1 MEESEFKIKFFGS
14 NLNKNKIISK
24 INLIKS
30 EINQYKF
37 FLIIAGTNTSQ
48 IEGISSAGIDSESRK
63 ITPLADAELLI
74 YGPIKKHKYKLPSLN
89 AGVTPAL
96 ISNVCADLLKINL
109 DIVPLGVYHKPHFK
123 YLSIDN
129 NLINPANCLSSGKA
143 MSQKRVK
150 NLYEKG
156 YEIAMRLDR
165 PIFISESVPG
175 GTTTA
180 QAIMEA
186 FGLNV
191 ANLVGSSLL
200 KPPRELKKEIISKG
214 IFNSNLKNNFN
225 SIDVIAAL
233 GDPFQA
239 FSMGLLIGARKKNK
253 TVILAGGSQM
263 ITVLLLALE
272 YLDFKDKQ
280 DFVDQI
286 FIITTS
292 WLVRDNA
299 LNKLLD
305 LVSKRHKVNLYGFAS
320 CLNFNSSKLKEL
332 KDYEIGYVKEGVGA
346 GALSLL
352 AYLKGFKYEEIVSK
366 CEHSLL
372 RMKKFGQISKYDEK
386 ND

>member
-1 MEESEFKIKFFGS
+1 MEKSNLQIKYFGS
-14 NLNKNKIISK
+14 KLNKNKIISK
-24 INLIKS
+24 INLIKNA
-30 EINQYKF
+30 INQYKF

-48 IEGISSAGIDSESRK
+48 VEGISSAGIDSESRK
-63 ITPLADAELLI
+63 ITPLADAEFLI
-74 YGPIKKHKYKLPSLN
+74 YGPIKNHKYKLPWLE

-96 ISNVCADLLKINL
+96 ISNVCADLLKIKL
-109 DIVPLGVYHKPHFK
+109 DIVPLGVYHKPYFK

-129 NLINPANCLSSGKA
+129 YLINPANCLSSGNA
-143 MSQKRVK
+143 MPNKRVM
-150 NLYEKG
+150 NLFEKG
-156 YEIAMRLDR
+156 YEMATQLDR

-191 ANLVGSSLL
+191 SNLVGSSLL
-200 KPPRELKKEIISKG
+200 KPPRELKKKIISKG
-214 IFNSNLKNNFN
+214 ILNSNLKNNFN

-263 ITVLLLALE
+263 ISVLLLALE
-272 YLDFKDKQ
+272 YLEAKDKQ
-280 DFVDQI
+280 NFVDQI

-292 WLVRDNA
+292 WLVRDNS
-299 LNKLLD
+299 LNRLLD
-305 LVSKRHKVNLYGFAS
+305 LVAKRHKVNLYGFAS
-320 CLNFNSSKLKEL
+320 CLNFNSSNLKEL

-352 AYLKGFKYEEIVSK
+352 AYMKGFKYEEIVSK

-372 RMKKFGQISKYDEK
+372 RMKKFGQISKYDRK

>member
-1 MEESEFKIKFFGS
+1 M
-14 NLNKNKIISK
+14 
-24 INLIKS
+24 
-30 EINQYKF
+30 
-37 FLIIAGTNTSQ
+37 
-48 IEGISSAGIDSESRK
+48 SR
-63 ITPLADAELLI
+63 
-74 YGPIKKHKYKLPSLN
+74 G
-89 AGVTPAL
+89 
-96 ISNVCADLLKINL
+96 
-109 DIVPLGVYHKPHFK
+109 
-123 YLSIDN
+123 
-129 NLINPANCLSSGKA
+129 
-143 MSQKRVK
+143 
-150 NLYEKG
+150 
-156 YEIAMRLDR
+156 
-165 PIFISESVPG
+165 
-175 GTTTA
+175 
-180 QAIMEA
+180 
-186 FGLNV
+186 
-191 ANLVGSSLL
+191 
-200 KPPRELKKEIISKG
+200 
-214 IFNSNLKNNFN
+214 
-225 SIDVIAAL
+225 L
-233 GDPFQA
+233 GDVYKRQ
-239 FSMGLLIGARKKNK
+239 SMGLLLGARKKNK

-280 DFVDQI
+280 NFVDQI

-299 LNKLLD
+299 LSQLLD

>member
-1 MEESEFKIKFFGS
+1 MNELNFEIKYFGS
-14 NLNKNKIISK
+14 NLSKNKIIQK
-24 INLIKS
+24 INLIKDQ
-30 EINQYKF
+30 INQYKF
-37 FLIIAGTNTSQ
+37 FLIIAGTDTSQ
-48 IEGISSAGIDSESRK
+48 VEGISSAGIDSESRK
-63 ITPLADAELLI
+63 ITPLADAEFLI
-74 YGPIKKHKYKLPSLN
+74 YGPSKNHKYKLPSLK

-96 ISNVCADLLKINL
+96 ISNVCSALLKINFK
-109 DIVPLGVYHKPHFK
+109 IVPLGVYEKPYFR

-129 NLINPANCLSSGKA
+129 YLIKPANCLSSGKA
-143 MSQKRVK
+143 MQKKRVRHLFEKGFEIAK
-150 NLYEKG
+150 NLDK
-156 YEIAMRLDR
+156 

-191 ANLVGSSLL
+191 SNLVGSSLL
-200 KPPRELKKEIISKG
+200 KPPRKLKKEIISKG
-214 IFNSNLKNNFN
+214 ILNSNLKDNFN

-263 ITVLLLALE
+263 ITILLLALE

-280 DFVDQI
+280 NFVDQT

-292 WLVRDNA
+292 WLARDNS

-305 LVSKRHKVNLYGFAS
+305 LVSERHKVNLYGFAS
-320 CLNFNSSKLKEL
+320 CLNFNSSNLKEL

>member
-1 MEESEFKIKFFGS
+1 MEESNLKIKYFGS
-14 NLNKNKIISK
+14 KLNKIKIISK
-24 INLIKS
+24 INLIKH
-30 EINQYKF
+30 EISQYKF

-48 IEGISSAGIDSESRK
+48 VQGISSAGIDSESRK
-63 ITPLADAELLI
+63 ITPLADAEFLI
-74 YGPIKKHKYKLPSLN
+74 YGPIKNHKYKLPLLK

-109 DIVPLGVYHKPHFK
+109 DIVPLGVYYKPYFK

-129 NLINPANCLSSGKA
+129 HLIKPANCLSSGNA
-143 MSQKRVK
+143 MPKRRVK
-150 NLYEKG
+150 NLFEKG
-156 YEIAMRLDR
+156 YEMAMQLDR

-200 KPPRELKKEIISKG
+200 KPPRKLKREIISKG
-214 IFNSNLKNNFN
+214 IINSNLKNNFN

-253 TVILAGGSQM
+253 TVILSGGSQM

-272 YLDFKDKQ
+272 YLEFEDKQ
-280 DFVDQI
+280 NFADQT

-305 LVSKRHKVNLYGFAS
+305 LVAKRHKVNLYGFAS
-320 CLNFNSSKLKEL
+320 CLNFNSSKLQEL
-332 KDYEIGYVKEGVGA
+332 KDYENGYVKEGVGA
-346 GALSLL
+346 GAFSLL

-372 RMKKFGQISKYDEK
+372 RMKKFGQISKYDGK

>member
-1 MEESEFKIKFFGS
+1 MNELNFEIKYFGS
-14 NLNKNKIISK
+14 NLSKNKIIQK
-24 INLIKS
+24 INLIKDQ
-30 EINQYKF
+30 INQYKF
-37 FLIIAGTNTSQ
+37 FLIIAGTDTSQ
-48 IEGISSAGIDSESRK
+48 VEGISSAGIDSESRK
-63 ITPLADAELLI
+63 ITPLADAEFLI
-74 YGPIKKHKYKLPSLN
+74 YGPSKNHKYKLPSLK

-96 ISNVCADLLKINL
+96 ISNVCSALLKINFK
-109 DIVPLGVYHKPHFK
+109 IVPLGVYEKPYFR

-129 NLINPANCLSSGKA
+129 YLIKPANCLSLGKA
-143 MSQKRVK
+143 MPKKRVRHLFEKGFEIAK
-150 NLYEKG
+150 NLDK
-156 YEIAMRLDR
+156 

-191 ANLVGSSLL
+191 SNLVGSSLL
-200 KPPRELKKEIISKG
+200 KPPRKLKKEIISKG
-214 IFNSNLKNNFN
+214 ILNSNLKDNFN

-239 FSMGLLIGARKKNK
+239 FSMGLLLGARKKNK

-280 DFVDQI
+280 NFVDQT

-305 LVSKRHKVNLYGFAS
+305 LVSERHKVNLYGFAS

-366 CEHSLL
+366 CEDSLL
-372 RMKKFGQISKYDEK
+372 RMKKFGQISKYDKK